1 MIDRE
6 ETLVRRLLAD
16 AAEDLPAGGM
26 PTDALLAEGER
37 AVRRRQRRLV
47 GAAAAATVVA
57 LLGAAVLLQ
66 GVRPQ
71 AQRSPA
77 EQPSPSATATG
88 GPPTVAPDQFDPAQ
102 RLFRL
107 DWLPE
112 GMSIRHESYERYGQW
127 VTVMKPQQT
136 QKGAPSIGLEDIVTV
151 MINAAGADPF
161 ANWAESDALTGGGRV
176 AATPLPG
183 VPVAPVWG
191 EPAYLHTS
199 PDGRE
204 TRLSWQ
210 YAPDAWAAVSV
221 REMERPEEIARR
233 IADGLIWDRQ
243 PVTLPFLPVA
253 PPEGATL
260 HRAVVTVRD
269 GRWENA
275 QLGYLAPSR
284 PEVRSAVE
292 DFTVGMT
299 REFRGKVAGSTTV
312 HGRQGWVDAMPSG
325 IGVYRVGELP
335 GVCQTC
341 MGEVSALS
349 SAGLQALG
357 GRDGALALSAT
368 IRTVDDPADMTT
380 WRPL

>member
-1 MIDRE
+1 
-6 ETLVRRLLAD
+6 
-16 AAEDLPAGGM
+16 M
-26 PTDALLAEGER
+26 PTDVLLAEGER
-37 AVRRRQRRLV
+37 AVRRRQRRAV
-47 GAAAAATVVA
+47 GAAAVATVVA
-57 LLGAAVLLQ
+57 VLGAAVLLQ

-71 AQRSPA
+71 AQPSPGDGRSP
-77 EQPSPSATATG
+77 SPTATG
-88 GPPTVAPDQFDPAQ
+88 GPPTVAPDHFDPAQ

-127 VTVMKPQQT
+127 VTVMEPEQAQRA
-136 QKGAPSIGLEDIVTV
+136 GGSVGVEDIVSV
-151 MINAAGADPF
+151 MINAAGVDPF
-161 ANWAESDALTGGGRV
+161 VNWAESDALTGGGRV

-183 VPVAPVWG
+183 VPAASVRG
-191 EPAYLHTS
+191 KPAYLHTS
-199 PDGRE
+199 PGGRE

-221 REMERPEEIARR
+221 RGVERPAETARR
-233 IADGLIWDRQ
+233 VADGLVWDRQ

-253 PPEGATL
+253 PPEGAML

-269 GRWENA
+269 GRWDSA

-284 PEVRSAVE
+284 PEAPRAVE

-299 REFRGKVAGSTTV
+299 REFRGKVAGSITV
-312 HGRQGWVDAMPSG
+312 HGRQGWVDAVPSG
-325 IGVYRVGELP
+325 IGAYRVGELP

-341 MGEVSALS
+341 VSEVSALS
-349 SAGLQALG
+349 SAGIQALG
-357 GRDGALALSAT
+357 GRDGALALAAMV
-368 IRTVDDPADMTT
+368 RTVGDPADLTT